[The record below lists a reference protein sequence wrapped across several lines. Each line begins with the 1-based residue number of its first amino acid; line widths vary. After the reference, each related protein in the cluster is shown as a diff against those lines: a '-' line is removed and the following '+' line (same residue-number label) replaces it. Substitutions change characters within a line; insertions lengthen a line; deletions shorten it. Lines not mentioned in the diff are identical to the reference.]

1 VKSKR
6 RSKKPAKRRR
16 GAPVGSQQG
25 FVQRTGPIPKTPDEI
40 DAIAASGA
48 ILAAVHDALEQEAA
62 PGVSTKALDEL
73 AETMI
78 REAGGTPAFLGYPGP
93 PGAPAF
99 PGSICASVNDEVVHG
114 IPGEYELQDG
124 DLIAIDV
131 GVVLDG
137 WVSDAAR
144 THGVGKIDDESARL
158 SRITSEALDAGIAA
172 CRAGGTVGD
181 IGAAVQPVVENAGY
195 SVIRSLV
202 GHGVGRSMHEEPQV
216 PNFGVAGS
224 GPKLVPGLVIA
235 VEPMVNAGGNAI
247 QLDDDRWTVRTKDGT
262 RSAHWEHTVAVTDDG
277 PRILTAGSR

>member
-1 VKSKR
+1 MRSKR

-16 GAPVGSQQG
+16 AAPTGSQG
-25 FVQRTGPIPKTPDEI
+25 FAQRNGPIPKTPDEI
-40 DAIAASGA
+40 DAIAASGS
-48 ILAAVHDALEQEAA
+48 ILAAVHDALEREAV
-62 PGVSTKALDEL
+62 PGVTTKALDEL

-78 REAGGTPAFLGYPGP
+78 RDAGATPAFLGYPGP

-114 IPGEYELQDG
+114 IPGPYALREG

-137 WVSDAAR
+137 WVSDGAR
-144 THGVGKIDDESARL
+144 THGIGDIDEDSARL
-158 SRITSEALDAGIAA
+158 SQITSAALDAGIAA
-172 CRAGGTVGD
+172 CQAGGTVGD
-181 IGAAVQPVVENAGY
+181 IGAAVQPVVEAAGY

-216 PNFGVAGS
+216 PNFGVAGT
-224 GPKLVPGLVIA
+224 GPRLVPGLVIA
-235 VEPMVNAGGNAI
+235 IEPMVNAGGNAI

-262 RSAHWEHTVAVTDDG
+262 RSAHWEHTVAVTEGG
-277 PRILTAGSR
+277 PRILTAVD